1 MDQQQLITQYLRLQ
15 RKLSAI
21 CQPWHSGRIDR
32 LAGALR
38 AVEQEL
44 RRAQADLPALPFARR
59 LHAAGPVGSAVR

>member
-1 MDQQQLITQYLRLQ
+1 MDQQQLMTQYLRLQ

-21 CQPWHSGRIDR
+21 CQPWHSGRVDR

-44 RRAQADLPALPFARR
+44 RRGQVDLPTLPFGRR
-59 LHAAGPVGSAVR
+59 LQVAGHGASAAR